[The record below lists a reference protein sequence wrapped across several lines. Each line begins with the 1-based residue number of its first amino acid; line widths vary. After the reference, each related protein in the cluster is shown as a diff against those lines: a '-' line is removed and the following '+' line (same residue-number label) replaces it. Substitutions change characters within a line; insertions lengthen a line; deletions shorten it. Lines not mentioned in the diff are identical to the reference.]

1 MSMASRIYILKS
13 RELENGEMIIYAKR
27 PEEMKEKHF
36 ENFIQTREY
45 LDILPIETEKIVF
58 NRKNKKI
65 VGAFLEGKVK

>member
-1 MSMASRIYILKS
+1 MSTVSRIYILKS

-45 LDILPIETEKIVF
+45 LDILPIETEKIIF

>member
-1 MSMASRIYILKS
+1 MSMVSRIYILKS

-45 LDILPIETEKIVF
+45 LDILPIEIEKIVF

>member
-1 MSMASRIYILKS
+1 MSMVSRIYILKS

>member
-1 MSMASRIYILKS
+1 MSISSRIYILKS
-13 RELENGEMIIYAKR
+13 HEMDGEMIIYAKR

-45 LDILPIETEKIVF
+45 LDILPIETEKIMF

-65 VGAFLEGKVK
+65 VGAFLEGKVKR